1 MWSLRKIDKRK
12 FIVVKRKILRKIYRS
27 VKDINI
33 YERSIRS
40 NILEYIRDVKKQKTT
55 MGETCMAQ
63 C

>member
-1 MWSLRKIDKRK
+1 MWSLQKIDKRK
-12 FIVVKRKILRKIYRS
+12 FIVIKRKILRKIYRS